1 MVDIRDDARGRSPVE
16 TYGAPQCCSCTPAPS
31 SDLRYERPPQR
42 GPGVI
47 RSDSRCGPVVPRLAK
62 AKRGHRCAAFRLMV
76 VIASAGLAVVV
87 AGCGSSSGSPQEAT
101 RFLET
106 YARPDGRVVRLDQG
120 KDTVSEGQAYGML
133 LAEVTGN
140 TGAFNRIWTWTQ
152 RHLQLSNYLFAFHA
166 NAAGQVISTEPAS
179 DADLLIAW
187 ALLRY
192 HGPDETAR
200 HRDGRQV
207 ADAVLAHEVVTGEDG
222 MPVLTAGPWATG
234 QIATIDPSYWS
245 LAAFQGLAKLTGNQT
260 WLRLES
266 GAVSLAR
273 ALTRDGRQL
282 PPDWAQL
289 RTGDAP
295 VPEPSPNGSAPVAQY
310 GLDAQRTVVWFAASC
325 NPQARALA
333 ARWWRLLRPE
343 RAARALALH
352 LNGNIL
358 IPTHAPLPLVAAAAA
373 ATAAGQSVA
382 AQQLLSDAAAQ
393 QLHYPTYYGGAWSAL
408 GHALLL
414 SDALNPCSGRG
425 GYPDWT
431 PAAQRT
437 PLGPFHS

>member
-1 MVDIRDDARGRSPVE
+1 
-16 TYGAPQCCSCTPAPS
+16 
-31 SDLRYERPPQR
+31 
-42 GPGVI
+42 
-47 RSDSRCGPVVPRLAK
+47 
-62 AKRGHRCAAFRLMV
+62 MV

-87 AGCGSSSGSPQEAT
+87 AGCGTSGSQQEAT

-140 TGAFNRIWTWTQ
+140 TRAFARIWTWTQ
-152 RHLQLSNYLFAFHA
+152 RHLQLSNHLFAFHA

-192 HGPDETAR
+192 SGPRAAAW

-207 ADAVLAHEVVTGEDG
+207 ADAILAHEVAIGPNG
-222 MPVLTAGPWATG
+222 MPVLTAGPWATTEPV
-234 QIATIDPSYWS
+234 TIDPSYWS
-245 LAAFQGLAKLTGNQT
+245 LAAFQGLAKVTGNQT

-266 GAVSLAR
+266 GAVALAR
-273 ALTRDGRQL
+273 DITKNGRQL

-289 RTGDAP
+289 HTGDAP
-295 VPEPSPNGSAPVAQY
+295 LPEPSPNGNAPVAQY

-343 RAARALALH
+343 RAARALALR

-358 IPTHAPLPLVAAAAA
+358 TPTHAPLPLVAAAAA
-373 ATAAGQSVA
+373 ASAAGQSIT

-393 QLHYPTYYGGAWSAL
+393 QRHYPTYYGGAWSAL
-408 GHALLL
+408 GQALLT
-414 SDALNPCSGRG
+414 SDALDPCSAGA
-425 GYPDWT
+425 YPDWT
-431 PAAQRT
+431 QAGQEG
-437 PLGPFHS
+437 PLGRPHN